1 MKSRIFLATCI
12 AISLMI
18 ISFGSCTKKDN
29 GVLKVGVILPLTGRL
44 SVMGQ
49 VEKNAMSLALEK
61 ANAGGRKIEL
71 QIEDGKGNPAD
82 AVSAA
87 RKLLD
92 VDKVDILLTSTTGA
106 SLAVEPIATQSKKN
120 LVAFCM
126 DPDVAK
132 KSDYVLRYYEGID
145 EESAGITQYFGQN
158 TTAKSVGILY
168 AKIPVWEKVV
178 NNTLLPFL
186 KSKNIPAPFV
196 ESYALND
203 SDFKTVV
210 LKMKEAKLDH
220 LILLGYGFEYPNI
233 FKSLAEYG
241 LIGNI
246 QLVGG
251 WGFLYTDV
259 DPKLL
264 EGSLVSGPEYVF
276 KKQEFAGQFYN
287 DYFSR
292 YQKYPN
298 FDAAFAYN
306 AVMSLAENVSKED
319 TNQPIKGIFAKKG
332 ELKGVAGP
340 YTISPQGNMIV
351 GTSLGRYRDGTIIAL
366 GGDQK

>member
-1 MKSRIFLATCI
+1 MRSKILLATI
-12 AISLMI
+12 VTISLLLV
-18 ISFGSCTKKDN
+18 SFGGCTRKDN
-29 GVLKVGVILPLTGRL
+29 SVLRVGVILPMTGRL

-49 VEKNAMSLALEK
+49 VERDAMSLAAEK
-61 ANAGGRKIEL
+61 ANAEGRKVEL
-71 QIEDGKGNPAD
+71 LFEDGKGSPTD
-82 AVSAA
+82 SVSAA

-92 VDKVDILLTSTTGA
+92 VDNVDILLTSTTGA
-106 SLAVEPIATQSKKN
+106 SLAVEPITTQNKKN

-145 EESAGITQYFGQN
+145 EEAAGINQYFGRSSS
-158 TTAKSVGILY
+158 AKSVGILY

-178 NNTLLPFL
+178 NNTILPFL
-186 KSKNIPAPFV
+186 KSKNLSVPFV
-196 ESYALND
+196 ETYALND

-210 LKMKEAKLDH
+210 LKMKEANIDH

-241 LIGNI
+241 LIGKI

-259 DPKLL
+259 DPSLL
-264 EGSLVSGPEYVF
+264 EGALVSGPEYVF
-276 KKQEFAGQFYN
+276 KNQEFAGQFYN
-287 DYFSR
+287 DYFNR

-306 AVMSLAENVSKED
+306 AVLSLAQNVSKQD
-319 TNQPIKGIFAKKG
+319 VSKPIKGLFANKG
-332 ELKGVAGP
+332 KLTGVVGP
-340 YTISPQGNMIV
+340 YAISPEGNMIV
-351 GTSLGRYRDGTIIAL
+351 ETSLGQYRGGKIVAL
-366 GGDQK
+366 GGQQ